1 MVDSICNQDAEAGYK
16 ALAEH
21 SDLIYQLISSSK

>member
-1 MVDSICNQDAEAGYK
+1 MVDSICNGNYDEGYQ

-21 SDLIYQLISSSK
+21 SDLINQLISSAQ